1 MLKRVDDVS
10 FIGTITI
17 LILICMCCTSYFIR
31 TCTSYFT
38 LMFWY
43 IFLLIDNSFPL
54 RIQIFRWKIGGNEV
68 LA

>member
-10 FIGTITI
+10 FIGTI
-17 LILICMCCTSYFIR
+17 LILICITSYFTR

-43 IFLLIDNSFPL
+43 IFLIDNSFL
-54 RIQIFRWKIGGNEV
+54 LGIKIFRWKIGGNEV